1 MTLPQACS
9 REWDVAVIGA
19 GPAGATAAR
28 EAARQGMSVLLVD
41 KEDFPR
47 AKVCGCCLNQA
58 ALAELETMGLG
69 ALPARL
75 GGRPLRTLRLAAGK
89 NQASIPLPSGMAL
102 SRNRLDAALAEEAV
116 RSGAS
121 FLPGTTAL
129 LLDPPE
135 PTGRRVVLRQK
146 TETGHVHARLVLAA
160 DGLKGSF
167 LQRTALP
174 QILRRSSRIGAGTI
188 IPDGPV
194 FYEPGI
200 IYMACGRGG
209 YLGLVRLE
217 DGRLDAAAAF
227 DPDFVRKSGGPG
239 KAAEAL
245 LARTG
250 FPALENLAALAWSG
264 TPPLTRRSLFPAGER
279 LFLIGDAAGY
289 VEPFTGEGIAWALAS
304 ARAVGPLALQAVRGW
319 TPALAQEWASLHR
332 QLFARRQRV
341 CRWTTEGLRH
351 PLLTRM
357 AVTLLAR
364 SPRWAAALVR
374 AVNLS

>member
-1 MTLPQACS
+1 MTLQQACS

-19 GPAGATAAR
+19 GPAGSMAAR
-28 EAARQGMSVLLVD
+28 EAARKGLSVLLVD

-47 AKVCGCCLNQA
+47 AKVCGCCLNRA
-58 ALAELETMGLG
+58 ALAELETVGLG

-75 GGRPLRTLRLAAGK
+75 GARPLRTLRLATGK
-89 NQASIPLPSGMAL
+89 NQALIPLPSGMAL

-116 RSGAS
+116 REGAS

-146 TETGHVHARLVLAA
+146 TETGHVQARLVLAA
-160 DGLKGSF
+160 DGLKGTSI
-167 LQRTALP
+167 QRNALP
-174 QILRRSSRIGAGTI
+174 QVLRRSSRIGAGAI
-188 IPDGPV
+188 LPDGPT
-194 FYEPGI
+194 FYEPGT
-200 IYMACGRGG
+200 IYMACGKGG

-227 DPDFVRKSGGPG
+227 DPGFVRKSGGPG

-245 LARTG
+245 LVRTG
-250 FPALENLAALAWSG
+250 FPALENLATLDWSG
-264 TPPLTRRSLFPAGER
+264 TPPLTRRSLFPAGDR
-279 LFLIGDAAGY
+279 LFLLGDAAGY

-304 ARAVGPLALQAVRGW
+304 ARAVGRLALQAARGW

-332 QLFARRQRV
+332 QLFVRRQRV
-341 CRWTTEGLRH
+341 CRWTAEGLRH

-364 SPRWAAALVR
+364 SPRWAAPFVR